1 MDKKLKRRRVLLI
14 SFIIGLLLQ
23 LVNGG
28 ILSSAKS
35 NSNASSLS
43 LPATPE
49 EVINLINKD
58 MERFY
63 GLPNYYPMRSEK
75 YGNLRKD
82 LLQKALNSK
91 EAVKN
96 FEVVYGTSHGEP
108 LKHSTPPN
116 MYPYSGYTKNGD
128 FVSTE
133 GVPWYANWSGTQIQ
147 NFNMIEHPWKKP
159 ILKNQG
165 VSMNDFDYFID
176 EEGKIPYLANAGG
189 TFEALIIQGLN
200 YRYGGKKYSEF
211 MYNNQNAE
219 YKDRTVYT
227 TGSSPKS
234 GKRWI
239 EYVHVIQPP
248 TFLSWGSGRI
258 YIDNGRDKITYLGI
272 PIAPFI
278 TQVDDLSA
286 YFRQMPSGG
295 VAGEAVEVTVNL
307 ISTFKEEK
315 VTDFVWEIKDSSG
328 KKIAANISGASKA
341 MYGSLKMKPN
351 ENTLMTA
358 RFTMPD
364 ENVTLNFKLNSKR
377 NPEESIYD
385 NNTLNLLIKP
395 VKPMPAVVGEYDLDY
410 NVLSRNFRHDVA
422 DGEKNTATLAPLPSS
437 DYHWTGNATGGLD
450 VTKSGDFLNNFAVHN
465 NDPVNEAGLE
475 FTRTPYITASIHRED
490 FGDDPLNN
498 KWLDILS
505 AASPRLKTG
514 YVPYRGMVSRDYVY
528 EDEDCEDVSD
538 GKGGT
543 REVCKT
549 TRIPGTATAPF
560 SSGQD
565 TIQSKVFIYNG
576 KEKVIPNAEF
586 KNEIN
591 KNEVDSPVKEL
602 FWQNEEYPFDVI
614 RWMARQDTNNKLY
627 DWTQVNGQYERTFT
641 QQASGSLLW
650 KKPLDMTQAYR
661 QGREAA
667 KKTTN
672 NKSKYNR
679 AVFATDRQL
688 QNYDY
693 PIKSGYYFNPT
704 GEYTFTL
711 KTVMY
716 KPTDAD
722 TQDHKD
728 LVNAVI
734 DSFRYE
740 SNLVYINSKRESVD
754 LQNNPLPR
762 IGNMIIPK
770 PAELSRKEPTGVDGK
785 KLLTVLDREADDSRY
800 TKKVVELYHSP
811 DQEKL
816 DTTHKFWKLG
826 MEGYSESN
834 SKSSFDKYK
843 YREFVKPEQ
852 HMYQITE
859 TTTVTI
865 QVNPENQP
873 VYTDARMA
881 DGAYYVKAWIKD
893 VELPESKHAFS
904 KAGKLVGIKP
914 LDEIKITVRGSMY
927 DDLNN

>member
-1 MDKKLKRRRVLLI
+1 MNKRNTLKKIALVFLMAGLI
-14 SFIIGLLLQ
+14 FQ
-23 LVNGG
+23 LVNGETTSAEAG
-28 ILSSAKS
+28 ESSKTTPS
-35 NSNASSLS
+35 
-43 LPATPE
+43 TPE
-49 EVINLINKD
+49 QVITFINKD
-58 MERFY
+58 MERYY
-63 GLPNYYPMRSEK
+63 GLPNYYPLRSSL
-75 YGNLRKD
+75 YGELRKD
-82 LLQKALNSK
+82 LLQKALNSDDK
-91 EAVKN
+91 VKN
-96 FEVVYGTSHGEP
+96 FEIVYGSSHGTP
-108 LKHSTPPN
+108 LKYSDPPN
-116 MYPYSGYTKNGD
+116 MYPYSGYTRNGD

-133 GVPWYANWSGTQIQ
+133 GVRWYAGWSGTQIQ
-147 NFNMIEHPWKKP
+147 DFNMIYHPWEDERTGITKNKK
-159 ILKNQG
+159 
-165 VSMNDFDYFID
+165 FDLFTD
-176 EEGKIPYLANAGG
+176 AKGKIPYLADSDG
-189 TFEALIIQGLN
+189 TFEKLIISGLN
-200 YRYGGKKYSEF
+200 KHYGGKKYKEF
-211 MYNNQNAE
+211 IYNNQNLKAIDKE
-219 YKDRTVYT
+219 VYI

-239 EYVHVIQPP
+239 DYVHILQPP

-258 YIDNGRDKITYLGI
+258 YIDNGGTDVTYLGI

-315 VTDFVWEIKDSSG
+315 VTDFVWEIKDSKG
-328 KKIAANISGASKA
+328 KKITANISGASKA

-358 RFTMPD
+358 KFTMPD
-364 ENVTLNFKLNSKR
+364 ENVTLNFKLNSKKS
-377 NPEESIYD
+377 PEEAIYD
-385 NNTLNLLIKP
+385 NNILNLLITP
-395 VKPMPAVVGEYDLDY
+395 VKPMPPNVGEYDLDY
-410 NVLSRNFRHDVA
+410 NILSRNIKHNLA
-422 DGEKNTATLAPLPSS
+422 NGERNTATLNPLPA
-437 DYHWTGNATGGLD
+437 DHYWTGNAIGGLD
-450 VTKSGDFLNNFAVHN
+450 VTKSGDFLREYAVHN
-465 NDPVNEAGLE
+465 NPPVNEAGLS
-475 FTRTPYITASIHRED
+475 FTRTPFITSNIDRVD
-490 FGDDPLNN
+490 FGDDPLHN
-498 KWLDILS
+498 KWLDIAS
-505 AASPRLKTG
+505 ANSPRLKKG
-514 YVPYRGMVSRDYVY
+514 SVSFKGEVSRNYIY
-528 EDEDCEDVSD
+528 KKRICNNTSD
-538 GKGGT
+538 GKGNIK
-543 REVCKT
+543 RECETVE
-549 TRIPGTATAPF
+549 IPGTATAPF
-560 SSGQD
+560 RSGQD

-576 KEKVIPNAEF
+576 KEKVIPDAEF

-591 KNEVDSPVKEL
+591 KNEVDSPIKEL

>member
-1 MDKKLKRRRVLLI
+1 MNKATVQKKSVLI
-14 SFIIGLLLQ
+14 ALLVILLFQ
-23 LVNGG
+23 
-28 ILSSAKS
+28 LSSGLSSSAGSGAKS
-35 NSNASSLS
+35 TTSFVS
-43 LPATPE
+43 PKTPE
-49 EVINLINKD
+49 QVHDFINSD
-58 MERFY
+58 MKKYY
-63 GLPNYYPMRSEK
+63 GKSDYFPASTE
-75 YGNLRKD
+75 YGPLRKD
-82 LLQKALNSK
+82 LLQKALNSNDK
-91 EAVKN
+91 IRN
-96 FEVVYGTSHGEP
+96 FEMVYGSDHGKP
-108 LKHSTPPN
+108 L
-116 MYPYSGYTKNGD
+116 PYSKPPMMLPFSGFTLNGD
-128 FVSTE
+128 PVSAE
-133 GVPWYANWSGTQIQ
+133 GVPWYAGWSGIQIQ
-147 NFNMIEHPWKKP
+147 NMNMIRYPWKNSKTG
-159 ILKNQG
+159 IKEKG
-165 VSMNDFDYFID
+165 TFDLFTD
-176 EEGKIPYLANAGG
+176 TTGNPYLANANG

-200 YRYGGKKYSEF
+200 ERYAGRKYSEF
-211 MYNNQNAE
+211 IYHNFNEE
-219 YKDRTVYT
+219 YKNRVVYEP
-227 TGSSPKS
+227 GSSPKS
-234 GKRWI
+234 GNRWI
-239 EYVHVIQPP
+239 DYVHVIQPP

-258 YIDNGRDKITYLGI
+258 YIDHGKDGVTYLGI

-295 VAGEAVEVTVNL
+295 VEGESVEVTVNL

-315 VTDFVWEIKDSSG
+315 ETDFVWEIRDSNG
-328 KKIAANISGASKA
+328 KTIAANISGAGKTT
-341 MYGSLKMKPN
+341 YGNLKLKPN
-351 ENTLMTA
+351 ENTLMQA
-358 RFTMPD
+358 RFVMPD
-364 ENVTLNFKLNSKR
+364 GDVHLRFKLNTKN
-377 NPEESIYD
+377 NPQESNYD
-385 NNTLNLLIKP
+385 NNTLNLTIKP
-395 VKPMPAVVGEYDLDY
+395 VKPMPGIVGRYDLDY
-410 NVLSRNFRHDVA
+410 NILSRDFKHDIA
-422 DGEKNTATLAPLPSS
+422 GGAANTATLLEPASNFKW
-437 DYHWTGNATGGLD
+437 DGNATGKLN
-450 VTKSGDFLNNFAVHN
+450 VTNTSDFLNKFKVER
-465 NDPVNEAGLE
+465 NDPINAPGLS
-475 FTRTPYITASIHRED
+475 FTRTPYITATIKRED

-498 KWLDILS
+498 RWLDIAS
-505 AASPRLKTG
+505 AASPRTKSG
-514 YVPYRGMVSRDYVY
+514 SVPYSGQVKRDYIIFQR
-528 EDEDCEDVSD
+528 ECDNSTPQNC
-538 GKGGT
+538 KT
-543 REVCKT
+543 RE
-549 TRIPGTATAPF
+549 IPGTATAPF

-576 KEKVIPNAEF
+576 KEKVIPDAEF

-641 QQASGSLLW
+641 QQASGNLLW